1 MRAMLI
7 VYPIQGAIIYAG
19 LQSLPLNYA
28 IPLTIALAV
37 LSLGSWR
44 LLPFR

>member
-1 MRAMLI
+1 MRALPI

-28 IPLTIALAV
+28 IPLAIALAV

-44 LLPFR
+44 RLRFR